1 MNKLRKQLGEG
12 RINLPSLILKMVLI
26 WFIVS
31 FLIFPNVNLLIN
43 VFVKDG
49 HLSTAAVTKILSS
62 ARAMNSLKNSFI
74 LAAASIITVN
84 VSGIL
89 IVLFTEY
96 FDIKG
101 AKMLSLGFLTTLIYG
116 GVVLVTG
123 YKFVYGSS
131 GIVTKVL
138 MNVFPGMDPN
148 WFVGFGAVLF
158 IMTFSGTSNHMMFL
172 SNSIRGLDYHTI
184 EAAKNMGATQG
195 TILFQ
200 IVLPVLK
207 PTIFAITILTFL
219 AGLSTMAGPL
229 IVGGPNFQTINPMI
243 KTFAQMQNSR
253 EIAALLAII
262 LGVATSILLVIM
274 QRVEKNGNYI
284 SVSKT
289 KAKISKQKIENPVLN
304 GIAHIVAYVM
314 FVIYML
320 PILYVL
326 VFSFT
331 DSLAI
336 KTGKITGSSFTL
348 KNYRHLF
355 ELSSAYKPYLVS
367 LVYSIGA
374 AVVVAVIAVAVAR
387 IVTKAKSKWEKIY
400 EPLILIP
407 WLLPST
413 LIAMG
418 LMMTYDVAR
427 VNLFGKVLIGTPVMM
442 LMAYIIVKIPFSYR
456 MIRASFFSLDG
467 NLEEAAK
474 VMGAKPF
481 YTLRKVILPVI
492 MPVILS
498 VMVLNFN
505 SLLSEYDLSVFL
517 YHPFLQPLGI
527 VIKGA
532 TEETAT
538 AEAQAMAFV
547 YSVILM
553 LISTI
558 SLWLG
563 RYGGFETIK
572 KIVTAEKGEKMSHS
586 EPLRKIIAG
595 KFKKK

>member
-1 MNKLRKQLGEG
+1 MNSIITKFRDGN
-12 RINLPSLILKMVLI
+12 INLLSLILKVILI
-26 WFIVS
+26 WFIFS
-31 FLIFPNVNLLIN
+31 FLIFPNINLLIN

-49 HLSTAAVTKILSS
+49 QFSTVSVSKIMSS
-62 ARAMNSLKNSFI
+62 TRAMNSLKNSFI
-74 LAAASIITVN
+74 LAGASIITVN
-84 VSGIL
+84 ISGIL

-101 AKMLSLGFLTTLIYG
+101 AKILRLGFLTTLIYG

-131 GIVTKVL
+131 GIVTNVL
-138 MNVFPGMDPN
+138 MNFFPQMDPN
-148 WFVGFGAVLF
+148 WFMGFGAVLF

-172 SNSIRGLDYHTI
+172 SNAIRGLDYHTI
-184 EAAKNMGATQG
+184 EAAKNMGASQG
-195 TILFQ
+195 TILFR

-219 AGLSTMAGPL
+219 SGLSTMAGPL
-229 IVGGPNFQTINPMI
+229 IVGGPDFQTINPMI

-262 LGVATSILLVIM
+262 LGVATSILLIIM
-274 QRVEKNGNYI
+274 QKVEKKGNYI

-289 KAKISKQKIENPVLN
+289 KAKISRQKIENPILN
-304 GIAHIVAYVM
+304 VIAHVIAYVM

-336 KTGKITGSSFTL
+336 KTGKISLSSFTL
-348 KNYRHLF
+348 KNYKHLF

-367 LVYSIGA
+367 LVYSIVA
-374 AVVVAVIAVAVAR
+374 AVVVAIIAIAVAR
-387 IVTKAKSKWEKIY
+387 IVTKAKSKLDKMY

-418 LMMTYDVAR
+418 LMMTYDVNR
-427 VNLFGKVLIGTPVMM
+427 INLFGKVLIGTPLLM
-442 LMAYIIVKIPFSYR
+442 LFAYIIVKIPFSYR

-481 YTLRKVILPVI
+481 YTLRRVILPVI
-492 MPVILS
+492 MPVVLS

-532 TEETAT
+532 SEETAT
-538 AEAQAMAFV
+538 TEAQAMAFV

-553 LISTI
+553 LISTV

-563 RYGGFETIK
+563 CYGGFSNVKSMI
-572 KIVTAEKGEKMSHS
+572 M
-586 EPLRKIIAG
+586 G
-595 KFKKK
+595 KRKKKAGNEK

>member
-1 MNKLRKQLGEG
+1 MNKLMTKFRDGS
-12 RINLPSLILKMVLI
+12 INIPVLVIKLVLI
-26 WFIVS
+26 WFILS
-31 FLIFPNVNLLIN
+31 FLVFPNINLLYN

-49 HLSTAAVTKILSS
+49 KFSTAAVTKIMSS
-62 ARAMNSLKNSFI
+62 TRAMNSLRNSFI
-74 LAAASIITVN
+74 LAITSIITVN
-84 VSGIL
+84 ISGIL

-101 AKMLSLGFLTTLIYG
+101 AKMLNLGFMTTLIYG

-123 YKFVYGSS
+123 YKFVYGST

-138 MNVFPGMDPN
+138 MNFFPNVDPN

-172 SNSIRGLDYHTI
+172 TNAIRGLDYHTI
-184 EAAKNMGATQG
+184 EAAKNMGASQS
-195 TILFQ
+195 TILFK

-219 AGLSTMAGPL
+219 SALSTMSGPL
-229 IVGGPNFQTINPMI
+229 IVGGPDFQTINPMI
-243 KTFAQMQNSR
+243 KTFTQMQNSR

-262 LGVATSILLVIM
+262 LGLATSLLLLLM
-274 QRVEKNGNYI
+274 QKIEKKGNYI

-289 KAKISKQKIENPVLN
+289 KAKMVKQKIENPIMN
-304 GIAHIVAYVM
+304 IFAHIVAYIM

-320 PILYVL
+320 PIIYVL
-326 VFSFT
+326 IFSFT
-331 DSLAI
+331 DALTI
-336 KTGKITGSSFTL
+336 KTGKISWSSFTL
-348 KNYRHLF
+348 KNYKHIF
-355 ELSSAYKPYLVS
+355 EASNAYKPYLVS
-367 LVYSIGA
+367 LVYSFLA
-374 AVVVAVIAVAVAR
+374 ALVVAVIAIATAR
-387 IVTKAKSKWEKIY
+387 IVTKAKKRYDKLF
-400 EPLILIP
+400 EPFILIP

-413 LIAMG
+413 MIALGM
-418 LMMTYDVAR
+418 MMTYDVGR
-427 VNLFGKVLIGTPVMM
+427 VNLFNKVLIGTPVIM
-442 LMAYIIVKIPFSYR
+442 LLGYIIIKIPFSYR
-456 MIRASFFSLDG
+456 MIRASFVSLDG

-481 YTLRKVILPVI
+481 YTLRRVIFPII
-492 MPVILS
+492 MPVVLS

-505 SLLSEYDLSVFL
+505 SLLSEYDLSVFV

-538 AEAQAMAFV
+538 TEAQAMAFV

-553 LISTI
+553 IISTI

-563 RYGGFETIK
+563 RYGGFDMIK
-572 KIVTAEKGEKMSHS
+572 KLLKVKKGNKVRTNE
-586 EPLRKIIAG
+586 IIN
-595 KFKKK
+595 